1 MQEVNSMKTK
11 VELPEEKKEKS
22 VHLDFSKTGGKTE
35 SPFQKATS
43 LQKRLKLFLWGDSG
57 VGKTTLALRFP
68 KPVVIDLE
76 GGADLYGDSFK
87 FDVLKANT
95 PDEIMA
101 AVDWLLTQKH
111 SYRTLIIDP
120 VTVYWDS
127 LQKKWSDV
135 FLKRNKGSK
144 GYKYEFY
151 DLQPRDWLTIKAEF
165 KEFIRKIIALDMN
178 VIVTARE
185 KTKYKEG
192 SFMVAIGE
200 TFDGE
205 KTLPYMFDTIVR
217 MYLDEKSRYMG
228 FCVKDRSNKLP
239 KEAFEC
245 SYKVF
250 EKLFGKQYLSKEATP
265 VQYATPAQKE
275 KIKKYI
281 EQFGMTPEQVEKR
294 LAAYDAESLDVLTNE
309 NAQIIISKFESAGAA
324 KNNKTQKGKENKD
337 AKN

>member
-1 MQEVNSMKTK
+1 MKTDVK
-11 VELPEEKKEKS
+11 LPEEGKKEKS
-22 VHLDFSKTGGKTE
+22 VKVDFSKTQDSKTE

-43 LQKRLKLFLWGDSG
+43 LQKRLKLFLWGDTG
-57 VGKTTLALRFP
+57 VGKTVLSLQFP
-68 KPVVIDLE
+68 SPVVIDFE

-87 FDVLKANT
+87 FDVLRAST

-101 AVDWLLTQKH
+101 AVDWLLTNKH
-111 SYRTLIIDP
+111 KYKTLIIDP
-120 VTVYWDS
+120 ITVYWDS
-127 LQKKWSDV
+127 LQKKWSDI
-135 FLKRNKGSK
+135 FLQRNKGSK

-151 DLQPRDWLTIKAEF
+151 DLQPRDWMTLKAEF
-165 KEFIRKIIALDMN
+165 KELIRKIIALDMN

-217 MYLDEKSRYMG
+217 MYIDEKVRHMG
-228 FCVKDRSNKLP
+228 FCIKDRSNKLP
-239 KEAFEC
+239 KEPFEC
-245 SYKVF
+245 SYKTF
-250 EKLFGKQYLSKEATP
+250 EKLFGKEHLAKESKPILTAT
-265 VQYATPAQKE
+265 QEQKE

-294 LAAYDAESLDVLTNE
+294 LAAYDAEGLDDLTEE
-309 NAQIIISKFESAGAA
+309 NAQVIISKFESAIAEQGKQNPNKEG
-324 KNNKTQKGKENKD
+324 KNN
-337 AKN
+337 A